1 MVDNSIRTAGIDIA
15 KDKLD
20 VAVLGCDD
28 SGVFENNDAGF
39 KRLAAWLAAA
49 GVSRVGVEATGGYER
64 GVVRHLRADGF
75 TVVVLQPLQ
84 VRAFAKMRLQRA
96 KNDKIDA
103 RLIAA
108 CTEMLAQDSRLPPD
122 PRFDVLA
129 DHLTFIEQIEDDI
142 VRCKTRLEHIT
153 DKRLVRIVAADIKRL
168 EQRRAAEL
176 KRLTDALCAHADLR
190 QRFDLV
196 LSIPGIGARTALAT
210 VVRMPELGQV
220 SREEVAA
227 LAGLAPFVQ
236 QSGQWKGQMHIGGG
250 RARLR
255 ESLYAAS
262 LPAAF
267 RWNPPLMAFY
277 EHLRARGKSHKCAL
291 VACARKLLIYANTV
305 VARGTPWRQ
314 NAASA

>member
-1 MVDNSIRTAGIDIA
+1 MAENNTRTAGIDIA
-15 KDKLD
+15 KHKLD
-20 VAVLGCDD
+20 VAVAGGDEG
-28 SGVFENNDAGF
+28 GVFENNDTGF
-39 KRLAAWLAAA
+39 KQLAAWLAAA

-64 GVVRHLRADGF
+64 GVVRHLRAGGF

-96 KNDKIDA
+96 KNDTIDA

-108 CTEMLAQDSRLPPD
+108 CAELLETDGRVPPD
-122 PRFDVLA
+122 PRFDAMA

-142 VRCKTRLEHIT
+142 ARCKTRLEHIS
-153 DKRLVRIVAADIKRL
+153 DKRLARIVAADIKRL

-176 KRLTDALCAHADLR
+176 KRLTDALRAHADLR
-190 QRFDLV
+190 ARFDLV

-210 VVRMPELGQV
+210 VVRMPELGRV

-227 LAGLAPFVQ
+227 LAGLAPFER

-262 LPAAF
+262 LPAARF
-267 RWNPPLMAFY
+267 WNPPLKALY
-277 EHLRARGKSHKCAL
+277 EKLRARGKSHKCAL

-305 VARGTPWRQ
+305 VARGTPWTP